1 MTFIFYTNFYI
12 LRIEKFLAS
21 SSCMHSG
28 RCPELWGN
36 SAKPSQK
43 NRLYM
48 YSSYMGQNL
57 DVLLLYKG
65 HSDLGLV
72 GFAQLLDP
80 LFSGTF
86 DDITF

>member
-1 MTFIFYTNFYI
+1 
-12 LRIEKFLAS
+12 
-21 SSCMHSG
+21 
-28 RCPELWGN
+28 
-36 SAKPSQK
+36 
-43 NRLYM
+43 
-48 YSSYMGQNL
+48 MGQNL